1 MQGNG
6 GGEMSVG
13 NDNDASGSHYLTST
27 DYCAE
32 LLGTSRLIL
41 CPPLWE
47 WDYGHLHFSDEMQIG
62 GV

>member
-1 MQGNG
+1 
-6 GGEMSVG
+6 MSVG